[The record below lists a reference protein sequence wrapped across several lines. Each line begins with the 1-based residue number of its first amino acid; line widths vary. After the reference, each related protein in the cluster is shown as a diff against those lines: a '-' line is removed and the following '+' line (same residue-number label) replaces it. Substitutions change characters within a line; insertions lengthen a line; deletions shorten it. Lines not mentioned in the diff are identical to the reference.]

1 LETKRLTKE
10 RLTDL
15 INQKLLGEE
24 DFEKGWV
31 VFKQYQTKYLSKEEV
46 VNIFSLCQMI
56 DGEKEREKVFKAYR
70 RLEKRNG
77 NLKKFELMELINSLS
92 GFDFF
97 KSSLDKKS
105 RGFRFIPK
113 NRLILILGLVKLS
126 KKGGDKSAN
135 RRV

>member
-46 VNIFSLCQMI
+46 ENIFSFA
-56 DGEKEREKVFKAYR
+56 R
-70 RLEKRNG
+70 
-77 NLKKFELMELINSLS
+77 
-92 GFDFF
+92 
-97 KSSLDKKS
+97 
-105 RGFRFIPK
+105 
-113 NRLILILGLVKLS
+113 
-126 KKGGDKSAN
+126 
-135 RRV
+135 

>member
-1 LETKRLTKE
+1 LEKKRLTKE

-15 INQKLLGEE
+15 INQKLLGKE
-24 DFEKGWV
+24 DFEKGWI

-46 VNIFSLCQMI
+46 ENIFSLCQLI
-56 DGEKEREKVFKAYR
+56 DGEKDREKVFKVYK

-97 KSSLDKKS
+97 KNSLDKKS